1 MLDTINLQFSF
12 VLLTY
17 SGANLLCGF
26 RHCNVSL
33 NCKMFFNI
41 TVVRLVRVSGDFDD
55 FEHKK
60 RKCAKKTNTIMQCNC
75 NSQVIDF
82 CKNFMC
88 HTRCKKS
95 YFFFSFDFRHL
106 DFVCREDEWHA
117 MHRFSCF
124 WQPFVGLWLIQ
135 ILCRKEFLLGHYAV
149 HRCFSMDKSGLWST
163 HMDLQ

>member
-33 NCKMFFNI
+33 NYKIFFNI
-41 TVVRLVRVSGDFDD
+41 TVVRLVRVSGDVDD

-95 YFFFSFDFRHL
+95 DFSFL
-106 DFVCREDEWHA
+106 
-117 MHRFSCF
+117 
-124 WQPFVGLWLIQ
+124 LIFDIL
-135 ILCRKEFLLGHYAV
+135 ILCAEKMNDMQCIDLIAFGNH
-149 HRCFSMDKSGLWST
+149 LWAS
-163 HMDLQ
+163 D